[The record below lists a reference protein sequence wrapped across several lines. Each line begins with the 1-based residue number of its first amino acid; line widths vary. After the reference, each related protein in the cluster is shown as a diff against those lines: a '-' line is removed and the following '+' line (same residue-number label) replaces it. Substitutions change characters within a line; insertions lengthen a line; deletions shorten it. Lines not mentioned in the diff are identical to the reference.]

1 MIYAGLKIVAHM
13 AKTREERLAAP
24 PVNGILPQI
33 GVADN

>member
-24 PVNGILPQI
+24 PVNSIVPEI
-33 GVADN
+33 GVQDD